1 MWAPV
6 ANRVEFLDSG
16 GMSKDGKDLSAL
28 EEQFDKAFLRNLGQ
42 IWTSGV
48 FLWLATLFW
57 NSVGRIPK
65 PTPRGLGP
73 LLDAWQWTIGPDEQ
87 SCWAILLGAAAFVGT
102 LSVAVVAAAWRPSQL
117 EEPVELIVFR
127 WARAMEV
134 AQLSGSSIAVAAAV
148 YGTARTPSLG
158 PVFLLTALVI
168 GLVAAATRSH
178 DGAIGV
184 RLAHVRAQRRYAG
197 CERRL
202 QILRATAPPGALSL
216 RPSRR
221 RWFWA
226 ILLAGPLVTGFVSV
240 ASWYLILNVIFALT
254 SKNPSFSPEVIS
266 DNWTGLGLTLLSS
279 ILAGLF
285 SLSVWGCLYARYAS
299 NDMTLFAIGLL
310 SGLGFASAGC
320 LIVAGLV
327 YPETWQQKVTWVAF
341 TAPPLL
347 FAGINLSKEPWKVVW
362 RRLQLALER
371 ELDSAANQV
380 EATARSVRRLG
391 SMRSRPVRHPRR
403 PTRRSR
409 LLGDDRLRGDN

>member
-1 MWAPV
+1 MLWPAIPRAARAGSVLRTTARGSVRPSRRRRRPFDGARPSAQELGGAAGIPGQVREEPQERSRQADGERPSARPADQGRARPDVCRRRLLLCRASGQRMTETPSIRHSCAPGSGSASTSRPTTSGTPATASPQLPAQASPTSRSGSGTRPAQPRNAPCTPSRAGHPDRCRPLGLGSRRRRLAPSWAPVMWAPV

-221 RWFWA
+221 
-226 ILLAGPLVTGFVSV
+226 
-240 ASWYLILNVIFALT
+240 
-254 SKNPSFSPEVIS
+254 SP
-266 DNWTGLGLTLLSS
+266 WPG
-279 ILAGLF
+279 
-285 SLSVWGCLYARYAS
+285 
-299 NDMTLFAIGLL
+299 
-310 SGLGFASAGC
+310 
-320 LIVAGLV
+320 
-327 YPETWQQKVTWVAF
+327 
-341 TAPPLL
+341 
-347 FAGINLSKEPWKVVW
+347 
-362 RRLQLALER
+362 
-371 ELDSAANQV
+371 
-380 EATARSVRRLG
+380 
-391 SMRSRPVRHPRR
+391 
-403 PTRRSR
+403 
-409 LLGDDRLRGDN
+409 